1 LVNLTF
7 MIKMCL
13 KCIETEQND
22 GSIIT
27 VIFIFM
33 RTTSQFKTK
42 TCILHNSVT
51 VRLRTFIFLDQSMA
65 DSFEM
70 RSNVSTAWLLLMPA
84 AVAKYDDF
92 FSSYTILPYRN
103 TLAPSPIWSINRYKI
118 ALSG

>member
-1 LVNLTF
+1 MIPSSSKASRAERSKEETRQMHNMSLVNLTF

-70 RSNVSTAWLLLMPA
+70 RSIVSTAWLLPD
-84 AVAKYDDF
+84 VCCCC
-92 FSSYTILPYRN
+92 
-103 TLAPSPIWSINRYKI
+103 
-118 ALSG
+118 